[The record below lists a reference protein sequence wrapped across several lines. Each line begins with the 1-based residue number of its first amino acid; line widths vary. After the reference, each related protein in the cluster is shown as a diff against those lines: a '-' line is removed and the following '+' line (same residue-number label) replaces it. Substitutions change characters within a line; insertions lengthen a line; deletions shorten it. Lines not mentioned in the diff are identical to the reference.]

1 MRKTLFAALSML
13 IMLLFTAC
21 GPTPPAAE
29 KVPETPSETPSEKPA
44 ENTATAENTPAAS
57 NSKILVAFFSRAGD
71 NYETGNIEKG
81 NTKIMAEFIA
91 EKTGADLFEIKPVK
105 EYPFD
110 YRECTEVAKQELETN
125 ARPEI
130 AAYPENLQNYDVIF
144 LGYPIYWSTF
154 PMIIY
159 TFLENQDFNGKT
171 IIPFCTSAGDYM
183 TGKEN
188 TIPEIAKGSTI
199 REGLGVK
206 GKMCQEN
213 PDAVR
218 EKVNAWLT
226 GLGY

>member
-1 MRKTLFAALSML
+1 MKKFLLTAFSVMM
-13 IMLLFTAC
+13 IVLFTAC
-21 GPTPPAAE
+21 GQNPPAAE
-29 KVPETPSETPSEKPA
+29 KPAETPA
-44 ENTATAENTPAAS
+44 ANENTPTAENPPAA
-57 NSKILVAFFSRAGD
+57 NNGKILVAFFSRAGD
-71 NYETGNIEKG
+71 NYEVGVIEKG
-81 NTKIMAEFIA
+81 NTKIMAEMIA
-91 EKTGADLFEIKPVK
+91 EKTGADMFEIQPVQ

-110 YRECTEVAKQELETN
+110 YREATEVAKAEQESN

-130 AAYPENLQNYDVIF
+130 VSYVTNLADYDTIF
-144 LGYPIYWSTF
+144 LGYPIYWSSF
-154 PMIIY
+154 PMVIY

-188 TIPEIAKGSTI
+188 TIPEIAKGSSV
-199 REGLGVK
+199 REGLGIK

>member
-1 MRKTLFAALSML
+1 MKKFLVMALSLLMVV
-13 IMLLFTAC
+13 LFTAC
-21 GPTPPAAE
+21 GKTPQPAAN
-29 KVPETPSETPSEKPA
+29 TEKPA
-44 ENTATAENTPAAS
+44 ETPAETPAS
-57 NSKILVAFFSRAGD
+57 GEKPAANSKILVAFFSRAGD
-71 NYETGNIEKG
+71 NYEVGTIETGN
-81 NTKIMAEFIA
+81 TAIMAKMISD
-91 EKTGADLFEIKPVK
+91 KTGADLFEIKPVK

-110 YRECTEVAKQELETN
+110 YRDCTEVAKQEQETN

-130 AAYPENLQNYDVIF
+130 VALPDLQNYDTIF
-144 LGYPIYWSTF
+144 LGYPIYWSSF

-171 IIPFCTSAGDYM
+171 IIPFCTSAGEYM

-199 REGLGVK
+199 REGLGIK

-218 EKVNAWLT
+218 EKVNAWLA